1 MARLWEVPS
10 WNANYFI
17 ASEHS
22 RRKIREQH
30 PSSAQPA
37 KRQPLIDRLNVFH
50 LIEHHRNFTLIQ
62 QGMCDP

>member
-1 MARLWEVPS
+1 VERELFHRERTLAQ
-10 WNANYFI
+10 
-17 ASEHS
+17 
-22 RRKIREQH
+22 KIREQH